1 MIMLI
6 TTNNIIQE
14 AITQLSVGR
23 GPTCTTAPSVQL
35 DLEYKTIC
43 RRTSDSRTC
52 HKAVSDSRSCHA
64 ALTDSRC
71 KTSLFGQWDQS
82 AVRIP
87 LYSKLRFRNPLIHL
101 LTYIVLQHT
110 AITCSY
116 QNVTRELST
125 PSTGGVHP

>member
-23 GPTCTTAPSVQL
+23 GPTCTTAPSAQL
-35 DLEYKTIC
+35 DLEHKTIC
-43 RRTSDSRTC
+43 QRT
-52 HKAVSDSRSCHA
+52 SDSRSCHA

-87 LYSKLRFRNPLIHL
+87 L
-101 LTYIVLQHT
+101 
-110 AITCSY
+110 
-116 QNVTRELST
+116 
-125 PSTGGVHP
+125 